1 MATYNKLMGR
11 RTALSTFI
19 SNNYSTLKVEDY
31 GDINIRHLYGV
42 AANTR
47 DQAFDLKMRM
57 TAYWIIVLKRLV
69 DWVALQLRFLIQK
82 VVNEDI
88 GKEMREVIVRGGSIE
103 KMLDEPP
110 SVAIKREKLQ
120 RSIALLKE
128 SKEVIEEVV
137 NCMVVTNN

>member
-1 MATYNKLMGR
+1 M
-11 RTALSTFI
+11 
-19 SNNYSTLKVEDY
+19 SNNYSILTVEGY

-57 TAYWIIVLKRLV
+57 TAYWKIVLKRLV

-82 VVNEDI
+82 VVN
-88 GKEMREVIVRGGSIE
+88 KEIEMEMNEVIVRGGGIE

-120 RSIALLKE
+120 RSIGLLKE
-128 SKEVIEEVV
+128 SKEVIEQVMDGH
-137 NCMVVTNN
+137 N